1 MDKTSFED
9 IIGEVVAELDDSV
22 KSPEEAEETETEEE
36 APETEDEEVEE
47 TSEDEEEEEDSEE
60 DDESEEEEE
69 SEDED
74 VEEDDS
80 IPSGTTKDAE
90 AFARMRTENKQYKD
104 IVNFFDSRA
113 KAMGMQGVND
123 LMEKTKEAELKKSA
137 ESQGIPLEI
146 AKKIQDLE
154 ARLDAEEA
162 EKKQAIDN
170 AINTQINN
178 AFNSFVQ
185 ANKLNEKQVND
196 LAKDLIA
203 DGISLDFFRN
213 VPVNTIDR
221 ILKSYLPSDFNKQK
235 ELAKKE
241 KIKKETPVSG
251 KSHGSSTSQEDEID
265 KIAKMILERP

>member
-1 MDKTSFED
+1 MDKTFED
-9 IIGEVVAELDDSV
+9 IVTDVVAELSNDNES
-22 KSPEEAEETETEEE
+22 SEENEAVETEEE
-36 APETEDEEVEE
+36 TTESEEEVEE
-47 TSEDEEEEEDSEE
+47 STEIEEEEEETEEETDSEK
-60 DDESEEEEE
+60 EE
-69 SEDED
+69 SYEED
-74 VEEDDS
+74 VEEDDPIS
-80 IPSGTTKDAE
+80 SGTTKDAE

-137 ESQGIPLEI
+137 ESQGIPFEI

-162 EKKQAIDN
+162 EKKEAINN

-178 AFNSFVQ
+178 AFNNFVQ
-185 ANKLNEKQVND
+185 ANKLTEKQIND
-196 LAKDLIA
+196 LAKDLTA
-203 DGISLDFFRN
+203 DGIGLDFFRS

-221 ILKSYLPSDFNKQK
+221 ILKSYLPSDFGKQK

-241 KIKKETPVSG
+241 KIKKEVPVSG
-251 KSHGSSTSQEDEID
+251 KSNGSSTSQEDEID
-265 KIAKMILERP
+265 KVAKMLLERP

>member
-1 MDKTSFED
+1 MDKTFED

-74 VEEDDS
+74 VEENDS
-80 IPSGTTKDAE
+80 IPSGTTKDAD
-90 AFARMRTENKQYKD
+90 AFAKMRIKNKEMEN
-104 IVNFFDSRA
+104 IISFFDQKA
-113 KAMGMQGVND
+113 KEMGMQNVD
-123 LMEKTKEAELKKSA
+123 ELIAKTKEADLAKQAK
-137 ESQGIPLEI
+137 SQGIPLEI

-178 AFNSFVQ
+178 AFNNFVQ

-251 KSHGSSTSQEDEID
+251 KSNGSSTSQEDEID
-265 KIAKMILERP
+265 KIAKMILEIP